1 MRALEI
7 NKRKI
12 YYANR
17 IGEREN
23 ELGEKEPIYSPPEP
37 INIRV
42 DYTKTSAKIAMY
54 GKTSDCATKL
64 ISDRDL
70 GFNIDTIFWID
81 VPVASPHDYVM
92 GDKPDKTI
100 NGVVY
105 RLKEVGVAYAD

>member
-12 YYANR
+12 YYADR
-17 IGEREN
+17 IGNREN
-23 ELGEKEPIYSPPEP
+23 ELGEREPIYSSPEV
-37 INIRV
+37 ITIRV
-42 DYTKTSAKIAMY
+42 DYTETSAKIAMY
-54 GKTSDCATKL
+54 GKTSDCTVKL
-64 ISDRDL
+64 ISDKDL
-70 GFNIDTIFWID
+70 GFNFDTVFWID
-81 VPVASPHDYVM
+81 VPTTSPHDYVM